1 MVNLFDLIP
10 WMLITGIVPLVML
23 FIPYFKSKINELTLH
38 LMLGASAG
46 ILLGISFFDI
56 IPEAYKLNI
65 ETAGIGVAL
74 GFLTLLVVEHFLLK
88 AGSHAHGHKS
98 GKEHIHPFGTL
109 ALGGMIAHGLIDGF
123 VIPLG
128 FSAGPEIGIVVGLA
142 IALHQI
148 PDSFVAASVSLG
160 AGFSKKNSMLSI
172 ILTAL
177 DTPIGIIVGLMFLGT
192 GSWLV
197 PIGLGFAAGTFI
209 FVAAADLIPELQ
221 HTEKRTSV
229 IISIIAG
236 LLLVALLTNFLPI

>member
-1 MVNLFDLIP
+1 MVNLFDLLP

-46 ILLGISFFDI
+46 ILLGISFFGI

-65 ETAGIGVAL
+65 ETAGIGIAL
-74 GFLTLLVVEHFLLK
+74 GFLTLLIVEHFLMRQNK
-88 AGSHAHGHKS
+88 VGGHKS
-98 GKEHIHPFGTL
+98 GKKNIQPFGTL
-109 ALGGMIAHGLIDGF
+109 ALGGMVAHGLVDGF

-128 FSAGPEIGIVVGLA
+128 FSAGPEVGIIVGLA

-177 DTPIGIIVGLMFLGT
+177 DTPIGILAGLLFLGT
-192 GSWLV
+192 GGWLV

-236 LLLVALLTNFLPI
+236 LMLVALLANFLPI